1 MKVKL
6 SEEEGIR
13 KAVNMINEMI
23 KEYEQNYA
31 VKDKQDLLAMC
42 ALEYATQA
50 LEVEGKSLVDDEQ
63 FTARLKDLEEMI
75 SENL

>member
-13 KAVNMINEMI
+13 KAVDKINETI
-23 KEYEQNYA
+23 KQYEKSYA

-42 ALEYATQA
+42 ALEYATSA
-50 LEVEGKSLVDDEQ
+50 LEYEGKSLVDEDNFE
-63 FTARLKDLEEMI
+63 ARLKDLEEMI